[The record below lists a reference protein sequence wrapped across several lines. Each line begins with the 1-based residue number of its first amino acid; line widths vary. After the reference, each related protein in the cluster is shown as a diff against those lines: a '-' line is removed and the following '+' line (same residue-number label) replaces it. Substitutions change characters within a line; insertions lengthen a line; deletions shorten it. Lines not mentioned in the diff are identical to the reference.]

1 MSSNSTPAV
10 HLPAGDPSAARVSGC
25 ALFRRLEALAQ
36 AQPDTIAVGSATY
49 RDLLDASLALAG
61 YMQQRLGVRPGDHVL
76 LMLEDG
82 ESSAI
87 ATYAVARCSATAI
100 APDAHEDGA
109 EIARQTAAHGV
120 QVAIA
125 PTGALPA
132 LAPLLDD
139 GSLYGCIVPGAVQ
152 YARPGV
158 HDLAGAVAAGIAPVP
173 LPAGHRSG
181 DGCGYPDAAL

>member
-1 MSSNSTPAV
+1 
-10 HLPAGDPSAARVSGC
+10 LPAGDPSAASITGC

-36 AQPDTIAVGSATY
+36 AQPDTAAVGNATY

-61 YMQQRLGVRPGDHVL
+61 YMQQRLGVRAGDGVL

-82 ESSAI
+82 EASAI
-87 ATYAVARCSATAI
+87 ATYAVARCNASAI
-100 APDAHEDGA
+100 APGVHADGA
-109 EIARQTAAHGV
+109 EIARLTAGRGM

-125 PTGALPA
+125 PIGAMPV

-139 GSLYGCIVPGAVQ
+139 GSLYGCIVPGASQ
-152 YARPGV
+152 FARPGV

-173 LPAGHRSG
+173 LAPGQRP
-181 DGCGYPDAAL
+181 GCPDAAL

>member
-1 MSSNSTPAV
+1 MSSHSSLPV
-10 HLPAGDPSAARVSGC
+10 HLPAGDSPAACVTGC
-25 ALFRRLEALAQ
+25 ALFRQLEAQ
-36 AQPDTIAVGSATY
+36 AEAEPDTIATGNATY

-61 YMQQRLGVRPGDHVL
+61 YMQQRLGVRAGDPVL

-87 ATYAVARCSATAI
+87 ATYAVARCSARAI
-100 APDAHEDGA
+100 ASVAFEDGA
-109 EIARQTAAHGV
+109 EIARQTAASGV

-125 PTGALPA
+125 PTRALMA

-139 GSLYGCIVPGAVQ
+139 GSLYGCIVPGAGQ
-152 YARPGV
+152 FARPGV

-173 LPAGHRSG
+173 LPPGHRP
-181 DGCGYPDAAL
+181 CCPDVAL